1 MKQALMFVALF
12 LAAHS
17 VLGQTTT
24 APAAADPNTQQQVE
38 YQPVY
43 QQPHDAPPLPPP
55 PPTPPPA
62 AAQGRTD
69 RASGSERWQY
79 DPAARRGD
87 GEQRPSNESGIERA
101 LKGINASNV
110 PYGGLL
116 AEWRIAVVQ
125 ETIENIYYWG
135 LLFLCGSLMLATFFI
150 AWLLHEREDWLQI
163 TGGIIAQLWNAHMF
177 ARDKALEAIE
187 AHNKLVKEIDAE
199 DDAGEEQS
207 AQPSATSVLGI
218 AASITPN
225 APVASARPAT
235 NTRDDSALAWA
246 ESVFEAPQKS
256 SNPVSNEV
264 TTSNVHADRGDAND
278 AVPLSL
284 RAARWQETQQARPL
298 ANAPIPE
305 VATNAGETPEAL
317 LEPGKD
323 TEPSDAEDFDA
334 IKLALQKATETV
346 SVQAAQLATKDA
358 QLRAKDDKITSQRQL
373 VSDLNN
379 KLKTSGATGSGDR

>member
-17 VLGQTTT
+17 ALGQTTT
-24 APAAADPNTQQQVE
+24 APAAADTNTQQQVE

-69 RASGSERWQY
+69 RASGSERWRY

-101 LKGINASNV
+101 LKGINPGNV

-125 ETIENIYYWG
+125 ETVENIYFWG
-135 LLFLCGSLMLATFFI
+135 LLFLCGSLMLATYYI
-150 AWLLHEREDWLQI
+150 AWLLHEREDRLQI

-207 AQPSATSVLGI
+207 AQPSATSALGI
-218 AASITPN
+218 AESITPN

-235 NTRDDSALAWA
+235 NTRDDSARAWA
-246 ESVFEAPQKS
+246 ESVFEEPQKS
-256 SNPVSNEV
+256 SNLVSKEV
-264 TTSNVHADRGDAND
+264 NNSNVCADQDKAHD

-284 RAARWQETQQARPL
+284 RAARWQETRQEQPPAEESIL
-298 ANAPIPE
+298 
-305 VATNAGETPEAL
+305 ETAAEA
-317 LEPGKD
+317 EDTREAFTKSEKD
-323 TEPSDAEDFDA
+323 TAPSDAEDVDA
-334 IKLALQKATETV
+334 IKLALQKAIEAL
-346 SVQAAQLATKDA
+346 AAKDAQIATKDT

-379 KLKTSGATGSGDR
+379 KLKVNGATGSGDR

>member
-1 MKQALMFVALF
+1 LKHVLLLVALF
-12 LAAHS
+12 FAAHS
-17 VLGQTTT
+17 ALGQTTT
-24 APAAADPNTQQQVE
+24 DPAAADPNTQQQVE

-62 AAQGRTD
+62 AALGRTD
-69 RASGSERWQY
+69 RVSGSERWRY

-87 GEQRPSNESGIERA
+87 GEQKPPNESGIERA
-101 LKGINASNV
+101 LKGINPCNV

-135 LLFLCGSLMLATFFI
+135 LLFLCGSLMLATLYI
-150 AWLLHEREDWLQI
+150 AWLLHEREDRLQI
-163 TGGIIAQLWNAHMF
+163 TGGFIAHLWNAHMF

-207 AQPSATSVLGI
+207 TAPAATPAFGI

-264 TTSNVHADRGDAND
+264 TIPNVHADRGDAND

-284 RAARWQETQQARPL
+284 RAARWQEMRQERPL

-317 LEPGKD
+317 LDPGKD
-323 TEPSDAEDFDA
+323 TEPSDAEDVDA

-373 VSDLNN
+373 VSDLNT
-379 KLKTSGATGSGDR
+379 KLKTSGATGNGDR

>member
-17 VLGQTTT
+17 ALGQSTT
-24 APAAADPNTQQQVE
+24 APAAADTNTQQQVE

-101 LKGINASNV
+101 LKGINPCNV

-125 ETIENIYYWG
+125 ETIENVYYWA
-135 LLFLCGSLMLATFFI
+135 LLVLCCGFVFSTAYN
-150 AWLLHEREDWLQI
+150 ACLLHEREDRLQI
-163 TGGIIAQLWNAHMF
+163 AGGIIAQLWNAHMF
-177 ARDKALEAIE
+177 SRDKALEAIE

-207 AQPSATSVLGI
+207 TQPSATSALGL
-218 AASITPN
+218 AASSTPN

-235 NTRDDSALAWA
+235 NTCDDSALAWA
-246 ESVFEAPQKS
+246 ESVFEEPQKS
-256 SNPVSNEV
+256 PNPVSNQV
-264 TTSNVHADRGDAND
+264 STSSVHADRDDAND

-284 RAARWQETQQARPL
+284 RAARWQETRQERTL
-298 ANAPIPE
+298 ANAPSPE
-305 VATNAGETPEAL
+305 VATNAEETPEAL

-334 IKLALQKATETV
+334 IKLALQKAMETV

-379 KLKTSGATGSGDR
+379 KLKTSGATGNGDR